1 MQWTSSDRNLPLDS
15 FLGFAGTRQS
25 CRLVPVNSMALGLER
40 LQGLAGVSA
49 GLPLGLPK
57 YLKKSES
64 GFSR

>member
-1 MQWTSSDRNLPLDS
+1 MQWTSSDRNLPFDC

-25 CRLVPVNSMALGLER
+25 CHLIPVNSIALRLER
-40 LQGLAGVSA
+40 LQGFGGASA
-49 GLPLGLPK
+49 GLPPGLLK